1 MISIEKYSVKREYEA
16 NLLSVKPEQSE
27 FTVGNIT
34 EVVSSLKEYEHP
46 HLIISN
52 GEVAGFFLL
61 DLSYTE
67 TYGFSN
73 SKALGVRAL
82 LVDQRFQGQGV
93 ATKAINLL
101 PSYVVNNYPDFQ
113 VLQLTVNCR
122 NKVAYNCYCKCG
134 FEDTGALYLGG
145 PVGPQHVMQRKVA

>member
-1 MISIEKYSVKREYEA
+1 MISIEKYSVNWEHES

-27 FTVGNIT
+27 FTVGNIDD
-34 EVVSSLKEYEHP
+34 VISSLKEHEHP

-52 GEVAGFFLL
+52 GVVAGFFLL

-67 TYGFSN
+67 TYGFSD

-82 LVDQRFQGQGV
+82 LVDHRFQGQGV

-101 PSYVVNNYPDFQ
+101 PSYVVKHYPDFQ

-122 NKVAYNCYCKCG
+122 NKPAYNCYCKCG
-134 FEDTGALYLGG
+134 FEDIGELYLGG
-145 PVGPQHVMQRKVA
+145 PVGPQHIMQRKVA

>member
-1 MISIEKYSVKREYEA
+1 MVSIEKYSVGREYEA
-16 NLLSVKPEQSE
+16 SLVSVKPEQSE
-27 FTVGNIT
+27 FTVGNIDDII
-34 EVVSSLKEYEHP
+34 SSLKEHEHP

-67 TYGFSN
+67 TYGFSD

-82 LVDQRFQGQGV
+82 FVDHRFQGLGV

-101 PSYVVNNYPDFQ
+101 PSYVVKRYPDFQ

-122 NKVAYNCYCKCG
+122 NKPAYHCYCKCG
-134 FEDTGALYLGG
+134 FEDTGDLYLGG

>member
-1 MISIEKYSVKREYEA
+1 MISIEKYSVNREHEA

-27 FTVGNIT
+27 FTVGNVDDVI
-34 EVVSSLKEYEHP
+34 SSLKEHEHP

-52 GEVAGFFLL
+52 DEVVGFFLL

-67 TYGFSN
+67 TYGFSD

-82 LVDQRFQGQGV
+82 LVDRRFQGQGV

-101 PSYVVNNYPDFQ
+101 PSYVVKHYPDFQ

-122 NKVAYNCYCKCG
+122 NKPAYNCYCKCG
-134 FEDTGALYLGG
+134 FEDTGDLYLGG
-145 PVGPQHVMQRKVA
+145 SVGPQHIMQLKVA